1 MDPRKKL
8 ARKEILRMA
17 RFAGDIGSTAELCTR
32 MLAEAGIET
41 SLSEVLG
48 HLEYL
53 AGPGKEY
60 VTLHRHEI
68 TGLGERT
75 IVKLLPKGVDL
86 LEKNIPA
93 DPGVA

>member
-1 MDPRKKL
+1 MLRL
-8 ARKEILRMA
+8 A
-17 RFAGDIGSTAELCTR
+17 GGIGSTAELCTR

-41 SLSEVLG
+41 PLSEVLG

-60 VTLHRHEI
+60 VKLLRYEI
-68 TGLGERT
+68 EGLGERT
-75 IVKLLPKGVDL
+75 IVKLLPHGVDL
-86 LEKNIPA
+86 LEKNIDA